1 MKIVLSLIA
10 AFICTLTLN
19 AQVIP
24 YQELPR
30 PQAKPGLDLVL
41 EYSSPRDEVM
51 IKNGKLTHV
60 SKTYH
65 YDEQRPYVASPVGMS
80 SNTISD
86 GTPLSGQQLTAL
98 SNIINNCGILSLPQS
113 DYGASIE
120 ERSYDY
126 SFYIV
131 NNGQRRNITYH
142 SNPSYPH
149 APQSFER
156 LKEYVWKLVA
166 EVELKN

>member
-1 MKIVLSLIA
+1 MKFILSLTA
-10 AFICTLTLN
+10 TLVFTLTLN

-30 PQAKPGLDLVL
+30 PQAKPGLDIVL
-41 EYSSPRDEVM
+41 EYSSPRDEVI

-86 GTPLSGQQLTAL
+86 ATPLSGQQLTAL
-98 SNIINNCGILSLPQS
+98 KNMINSCGIMSLPQS
-113 DYGASIE
+113 DYGASSN

-131 NNGQRRNITYH
+131 NNGQRRSITYH
-142 SNPSYPH
+142 SNPSYSQ
-149 APQSFER
+149 APPSFDR
-156 LKEYVWKLVA
+156 LKEYVWRLVT
-166 EVELKN
+166 EVELQ